1 MFDEGLDTVPGK
13 VAQQLR
19 CVRQLHVAEL
29 LSNCLAKSTGLGLR
43 TDNQSVLWHVPISL
57 CCRVRL
63 NRADER
69 SEAVS
74 AACFDQYFWREPKSA
89 NVTSTRYIEDLVRK
103 RNFKHEKE
111 TKPTFKN

>member
-43 TDNQSVLWHVPISL
+43 TDNQ
-57 CCRVRL
+57 
-63 NRADER
+63 
-69 SEAVS
+69 
-74 AACFDQYFWREPKSA
+74 
-89 NVTSTRYIEDLVRK
+89 LVYGMSQFRCGVGCG
-103 RNFKHEKE
+103 
-111 TKPTFKN
+111 